1 MAEPSSIQ
9 FSGLNPEEVTAAR
22 EKFGLNELEKDGVS
36 PIRRAIRDLFREPM
50 FLLLLAASILYFI
63 SGQTGEGIFMLVAIV
78 LVSTIS
84 LYQDARSRH
93 ALDALKKLTEPLTQ
107 VIRDG
112 QHQNIPSSELVPGDI
127 FIVEEGNLIPAD
139 GIILQANDCSVNE
152 SILTGESF
160 TVTKSV
166 SDSDE
171 LNDELYQGTLVTG
184 GLAIAR
190 VTATGKRTRMGQIGK
205 QLVSIKE
212 EPTPLQ
218 AQIASFVKKMAL
230 AGLFVFVIVWL
241 IHYLQT
247 RVILDSLLK
256 ALTLAMSILPEEIP
270 VAFTTFMALGAWRLL
285 QKGIIVKQTTTVEA
299 LGSASVIC
307 TDKTGTLTENRMSL
321 AGLYSWENRSFHEPG
336 AAPSPAIRDL
346 IRVAMFASE
355 PIPFDPMEK
364 ALHEAY
370 IQDREQDERPVYQM
384 EKEYPLGG
392 KPPMMTHIFRS
403 VNGQRIIAAK
413 GAPEAILKV
422 SNITTDQQADFLKAV
437 ETYAKKGF
445 RVLGIAQG
453 LMPEDARNYPETQ
466 QEITFRLL
474 GLIAFYDPPKP
485 GIKQVLETFYD
496 AGISVKILTGDN
508 ALTTQS
514 IAREIHFRGSDT
526 VIEGSDLVKLSDA
539 ELKQKVEQY
548 QLYARLFP
556 EAKLRII
563 EALKANQEV
572 VAMTGDGVND
582 GPALKAAHIG
592 IAMGEQGSELA
603 KKAASLVITDD
614 DLGKMAEAVA
624 MGRKIYT
631 NLKKAIRYII
641 SIHIPIIL
649 TVFIPLALGWAFPS
663 IFTPVHVIFLELI
676 MGPTC
681 SIIYENEPMEAGT
694 MQAKPRPFQSTF
706 FSWRELSVSIVQGL
720 IITIA
725 CLGIYQYAW
734 RSGLDETATRT
745 MVFLTLVTANIF
757 LTLVNR
763 SFRFTIFTTI
773 RYNNRLIP
781 LITGLTVLLTILLLL
796 VPAFRD
802 FFGFRHLDSNLYIY
816 CILAGAISVL
826 WMEPIKYL
834 RGLQEKNQE

>member
-152 SILTGESF
+152 SILTGEAF
-160 TVTKSV
+160 TVSKSV

-453 LMPEDARNYPETQ
+453 LMPEDARNYPQTQ

-706 FSWRELSVSIVQGL
+706 FSWRELSVSIVHGL

-725 CLGIYQYAW
+725 CLGVYQYAW